1 MNFSEIISQINVWAV
16 IVAALASFVV
26 GWLWYGPLFG
36 KLWMELNGFTPEMLR
51 EKKGLPMPF
60 IMIMNYVATVLAAF
74 SIAMF
79 IGAEADASFGIFAGL
94 MIAIF
99 WIGTSRLN
107 DVLYERQPFK
117 LYLINLGYNLVIY
130 VIMGAVLGAW
140 H

>member
-1 MNFSEIISQINVWAV
+1 MGSIGSCPSA
-16 IVAALASFVV
+16 FVV

-36 KLWMELNGFTPEMLR
+36 KLWMKLNGFTPEMLR
-51 EKKGLPMPF
+51 DGKGLSMPL
-60 IMIMNYVATVLAAF
+60 IMIINYIATVLAAF
-74 SIAMF
+74 AIAMF
-79 IGAEADASFGIFAGL
+79 IGSAADMHFGIFAGF
-94 MIAIF
+94 MIALF

-130 VIMGAVLGAW
+130 IIMGAVLGAW